1 MMAFLAKDG
10 MTMGSLQ
17 PVQGG
22 EDSELEVL
30 RRVLDTLP
38 AMVAYWD
45 TDQRCRFANQDYE
58 RWFGVK
64 PEWLLG
70 RRLEELLGPIYALNL
85 PYIEGAL
92 RGEPQLFEREI
103 PDPKGGPP
111 RHSQAHYVP
120 DIVDGVVRG
129 FSVLVADIT
138 ARKRTEDALRRAT
151 GRLEL
156 LAKHD
161 ALTGLPNRTVLA
173 DRLERAIAL
182 NTRYGLSCAVL
193 FVDLDGFKSVNDTYG
208 HAAGDAV
215 LRLVAIRLQ
224 KAVRQSDTVSR
235 LGGDEFIVLLSRLN
249 DHAGAEET
257 ARHILAA
264 LTQEAFKLGEAQVEL
279 TCSIGVATFPE
290 HGTTADQLAA
300 SADAAMYRAK
310 RSGKNR
316 FAVAEA
322 SVSSIV

>member
-1 MMAFLAKDG
+1 
-10 MTMGSLQ
+10 MGSLE
-17 PVQGG
+17 PVHA
-22 EDSELEVL
+22 EDGELEVMQ
-30 RRVLDTLP
+30 RVLDTLP

-70 RRLEELLGPIYALNL
+70 RTLEELLGPIYALNL

-92 RGEPQLFEREI
+92 RGEPQVFERAI
-103 PDPKGGPP
+103 PDPKGGPL
-111 RHSQAHYVP
+111 RHSQAYYVP
-120 DIVDGVVRG
+120 DVVDGVVRG

-138 ARKRTEDALRRAT
+138 ALKRTEDALRRAT

-161 ALTGLPNRTVLA
+161 ALTGLPNRTVFA
-173 DRLERAIAL
+173 DRLERAISL
-182 NTRYGLSCAVL
+182 NTRYGSSCAVL
-193 FVDLDGFKSVNDTYG
+193 FVDLDGFKCVNDKYG

-235 LGGDEFIVLLSRLN
+235 LGGDEFMVFGCLAD
-249 DHAGAEET
+249 DHRAP
-257 ARHILAA
+257 R
-264 LTQEAFKLGEAQVEL
+264 KR
-279 TCSIGVATFPE
+279 
-290 HGTTADQLAA
+290 HGT
-300 SADAAMYRAK
+300 SWPR
-310 RSGKNR
+310 
-316 FAVAEA
+316 
-322 SVSSIV
+322 